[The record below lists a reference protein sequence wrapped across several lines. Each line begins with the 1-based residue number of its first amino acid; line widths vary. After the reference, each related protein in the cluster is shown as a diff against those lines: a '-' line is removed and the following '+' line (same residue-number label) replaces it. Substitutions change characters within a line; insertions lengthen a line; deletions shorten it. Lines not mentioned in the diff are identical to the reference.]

1 MDAPGHGMTNNLD
14 TIFHVFTLVYPIFLF
29 EGYLSAIDG
38 VFSWYASQV
47 GARTK
52 FPQSILLKTNDP
64 KAAQRLGSLLDP
76 QLARSCLNLSNACLT
91 LMGCPALQAEGAGND
106 LSSLVSGCMC
116 KAFCLI

>member
-1 MDAPGHGMTNNLD
+1 MLLSL
-14 TIFHVFTLVYPIFLF
+14 FTPFFKI

-38 VFSWYASQV
+38 VFSWYASQA
-47 GARTK
+47 GAKTK
-52 FPQSILLKTNDP
+52 FPQSILVKTSDP

-116 KAFCLI
+116 KAFCLFYA